1 MEVNPRYLSGRVSF
15 KESKTTTLWKKHHRW
30 MPIAA
35 TLTLRCCS
43 ERCEEGRQGI
53 HTALSHS
60 ANAENVSDRD
70 RRRQRTMAIRGRK
83 LKPALQRILRLINIV
98 DQPVSVYDQISDRN
112 LNANVKE
119 TVQPQF
125 YCKKYI

>member
-1 MEVNPRYLSGRVSF
+1 ME
-15 KESKTTTLWKKHHRW
+15 HHRLK
-30 MPIAA
+30 PITA
-35 TLTLRCCS
+35 TLMLHCCS

-98 DQPVSVYDQISDRN
+98 DRPVSVYEQINGRN
-112 LNANVKE
+112 LNVKK
-119 TVQPQF
+119 TLRKLCNRN
-125 YCKKYI
+125 Y